1 MRVHVQLEGV
11 AMATGVAAFRA
22 LERLLVGMDS
32 FVTVQ
37 VRLIWEGFAA
47 FVASERSCAQVKK
60 V

>member
-1 MRVHVQLEGV
+1 MHLEGV
-11 AMATGVAAFRA
+11 AMATRVAALRA